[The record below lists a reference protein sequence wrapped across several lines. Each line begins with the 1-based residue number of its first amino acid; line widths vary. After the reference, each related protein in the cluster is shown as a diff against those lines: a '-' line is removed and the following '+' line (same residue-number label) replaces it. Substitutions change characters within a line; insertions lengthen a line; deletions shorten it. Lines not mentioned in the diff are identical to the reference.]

1 MDFKTS
7 KRKNKGLSSIMGKK
21 VIAIGNSLMMD
32 DGVALL
38 ILDKIKKSLEDNGI
52 ETIIGET
59 DVEFC
64 FSLLNE
70 VDVFYI
76 MDSTYYGNLPGTLTF
91 KNLDDIRKTKDQS
104 RSIHSL
110 GLIDLI
116 NMYNM
121 DIKGYFIG
129 IEISNIDI
137 NLGLSNILQGKV
149 EDISQKV
156 MSFII

>member
-1 MDFKTS
+1 
-7 KRKNKGLSSIMGKK
+7 MGKK
-21 VIAIGNSLMMD
+21 VIAIGNMLMMD

-38 ILDKIKKSLEDNGI
+38 ILNKIKKSLEDKGI

-76 MDSTYYGNLPGTLTF
+76 MDSTYYGNVPGTLTF
-91 KNLDDIRKTKDQS
+91 KSLDDLKKFKDHS
-104 RSIHSL
+104 MSIHSL
-110 GLIDLI
+110 GLMDLI
-116 NMYNM
+116 NMYKM

-129 IEISNIDI
+129 IEISNIDVNI
-137 NLGLSNILQGKV
+137 GLSNILQGKA
-149 EDISQKV
+149 EDISKKV
-156 MSFII
+156 MGFII

>member
-76 MDSTYYGNLPGTLTF
+76 MDSTYYGNLPGSLTF
-91 KNLDDIRKTKDQS
+91 KSLDDIKKIKDQS

-137 NLGLSNILQGKV
+137 NLGLSDILQEKV

>member
-1 MDFKTS
+1 
-7 KRKNKGLSSIMGKK
+7 MGKK
-21 VIAIGNSLMMD
+21 VIAIGNMLMMD

-38 ILDKIKKSLEDNGI
+38 ILNKIKKSLEDKGI

-64 FSLLNE
+64 FSQLNE

-76 MDSTYYGNLPGTLTF
+76 MDSTYYGNVPGTLTF
-91 KNLDDIRKTKDQS
+91 ESLDDIKKYKDYS
-104 RSIHSL
+104 MSIHSL
-110 GLIDLI
+110 GLMDLI
-116 NMYNM
+116 NMYKM

-137 NLGLSNILQGKV
+137 NIGLSNILRGKV
-149 EDISQKV
+149 EYISNKIL
-156 MSFII
+156 SFII

>member
-1 MDFKTS
+1 
-7 KRKNKGLSSIMGKK
+7 MGKK
-21 VIAIGNSLMMD
+21 VIAIGNMLMMD

-70 VDVFYI
+70 IDVFYI
-76 MDSTYYGNLPGTLTF
+76 MDSTYYGNLPGSLTF
-91 KNLDDIRKTKDQS
+91 KSLDDIKKIKDHS

-129 IEISNIDI
+129 IEIYNIDI
-137 NLGLSNILQGKV
+137 NLGLSNILQEKV
-149 EDISQKV
+149 ENISKKV